1 MDEKEQEK
9 EILPE
14 QENRPSPEQGAGPT
28 PETSPE
34 PETGPTPEAPPEPEA
49 PPAPKKESRSFPPL
63 WLMCA
68 MGVCLILT
76 GIALSARSEGGQSQA
91 AGLRHVLEI
100 APRPSQPPRLEKRLP
115 EPQPPE
121 KSPEPSPIP
130 SPEPTPEVTDGVP
143 PTLEEAAVPEGTAY
157 DTSWFSDA
165 VLIGDSRM
173 NGFQLYSDVK
183 EASYLTCTGL
193 SIYKVAEEEKVIRRG
208 EDRISVYEA
217 LKGGSYAK
225 VYLSMGVNELGYYNP
240 EGFAETFGK
249 VVDKIR
255 ELQPGADIY
264 VMTIIPV
271 NSEKCREY
279 KQREYVNNTLVK
291 QYNEAL
297 VGMAE
302 EKDVYLINVAEAL
315 TDETGEVP
323 TDLSADG
330 VHFKKE
336 GYLKWRDYL
345 LCHTGT

>member
-14 QENRPSPEQGAGPT
+14 QENGPSPEQGAGPT
-28 PETSPE
+28 PET
-34 PETGPTPEAPPEPEA
+34 PPEPEA
-49 PPAPKKESRSFPPL
+49 PPAPKREPRSFPPL

-68 MGVCLILT
+68 LGVCLILT
-76 GIALSARSEGGQSQA
+76 GIALSARSEGGQSHA
-91 AGLRHVLEI
+91 AGLRHVLSL

-143 PTLEEAAVPEGTAY
+143 PTIEEVAVPEGTVY

-193 SIYKVAEEEKVIRRG
+193 SIYQMAQEEEVIRRG
-208 EDRISVYEA
+208 EEKISVYEA
-217 LKGGSYAK
+217 LKGGTYAK

-279 KQREYVNNTLVK
+279 DQKSYVNNDLVK

-297 VGMAE
+297 VKMVL
-302 EKDVYLINVAEAL
+302 EKDVYLVNAAEAL
-315 TDETGEVP
+315 ADETGEVP
-323 TDLSADG
+323 ADLSADG